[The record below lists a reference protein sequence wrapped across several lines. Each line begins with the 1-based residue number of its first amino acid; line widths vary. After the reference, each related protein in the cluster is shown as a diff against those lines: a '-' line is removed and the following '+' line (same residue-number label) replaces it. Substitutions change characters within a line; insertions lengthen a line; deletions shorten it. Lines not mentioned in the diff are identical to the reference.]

1 MQELLSND
9 ISLRRKTAELIK
21 DACREWG
28 FFQVVNHGMRQE
40 LMERTRREFFGE
52 AQAYRS
58 AIVTVNPI
66 PNAFIINLGDQ
77 LQVVSNGNYKSVEHR
92 VIVNSVKERVSLA
105 LFYNAKGDV
114 LMKPAEQLVTKDHPP
129 LYPPM
134 TFDEYRLYIRTRGP
148 SGKSQVDSLLKFHQ

>member
-40 LMERTRREFFGE
+40 LMECTRREFFGE
-52 AQAYRS
+52 AQ
-58 AIVTVNPI
+58 
-66 PNAFIINLGDQ
+66 
-77 LQVVSNGNYKSVEHR
+77 VVSNGNYTSVEHR
-92 VIVNSVKERVSLA
+92 VIANSVKERVSLA
-105 LFYNAKGDV
+105 LFYNPKGDV
-114 LMKPAEQLVTKDHPP
+114 LIKPAEQLVTKDHPP

-134 TFDEYRLYIRTRGP
+134 TFDKYRLYIRTRGP